1 MKAYED
7 TLYEQWKENV
17 EHILP
22 NLLRHNLL
30 TKPVRETAAEG
41 QITGIQH
48 EGVPLEED
56 DGEAVSLQSL
66 YSLFTVSLQSLYS
79 LFTVSLQSLY
89 SLFTVSL
96 QSLQSLYS
104 LSTVSL
110 QSLYSLST
118 VSLQSLY
125 SLFTV
130 SLQSLYSLFTV
141 SLQSLYSLFTV
152 SLQSLYSLF
161 TVSLQSL
168 YSLFTSLNHQS
179 LTRVHNTQN
188 ALTCHIIND
197 HTHTD
202 QLCVLLF
209 LLNEV

>member
-96 QSLQSLYS
+96 QSL
-104 LSTVSL
+104 
-110 QSLYSLST
+110 
-118 VSLQSLY
+118 
-125 SLFTV
+125 
-130 SLQSLYSLFTV
+130 
-141 SLQSLYSLFTV
+141 YSLFTV

-202 QLCVLLF
+202 RLCVLLF